1 MAIRIPKRD
10 TISGKIKEYNELGYS
25 EEKYERF
32 YSDATR
38 ILTEKWDEYAKNSN
52 LSENYKNILKYAYT
66 SYLKKLKKMDFIDP
80 ENITYIFEVLD
91 KNITSFSSR
100 NSGGN
105 IYAVWGSTD
114 GQIAINTEK
123 CKTMSQEEITRIIF
137 HEMTHALINRKISG
151 ENPAFENTE
160 NVNHNTMHF
169 KAKIGT
175 KIGYVKIKNKR
186 EEANCIDAFLKEL
199 LAEEMAQ
206 QLWYEDDNRP
216 ARTEQPA
223 GIIGFQPDR
232 VIYSNYGPGYNRCYQ
247 QLGEEF
253 AKNLTNINTPE
264 NNTHE
269 KRLKALL
276 KLCLNPNV
284 DVLDTI
290 YNGYCNPDEAH
301 KAKLFSALGNV
312 TSRAGGASSGGR
324 ALIDTSLIYAD
335 GELFRIL
342 EEDRERFCGRVTP
355 QDILETSRHA
365 IRINPGQVSKG
376 VRTAR
381 GIKMR
386 NRTDK
391 DEHTRN

>member
-10 TISGKIKEYNELGYS
+10 TISDKIKEYNELGYT
-25 EEKYERF
+25 EENYERF

-52 LSENYKNILKYAYT
+52 LSEKYKKVFKYAYT
-66 SYLKKLKKMDFIDP
+66 SYLKNLKKMDFINP

-100 NSGGN
+100 NNGEYAAWGN
-105 IYAVWGSTD
+105 QN
-114 GQIAINTEK
+114 GQIVINPEK
-123 CKTMSQEEITRIIF
+123 CEGDRKSQEDIIRIIY

-151 ENPAFENTE
+151 INPMMEKTDVTHSRIKKGAQ
-160 NVNHNTMHF
+160 F
-169 KAKIGT
+169 KGIKID
-175 KIGYVKIKNKR
+175 NKSQADR
-186 EEANCIDAFLKEL
+186 ISGFLHEL

-206 QLWYEDDNRP
+206 QLWYENGNRP
-216 ARTEQPA
+216 ARTEQLA
-223 GIIGFQPDR
+223 EIIGFQPDR

-290 YNGYCNPDEAH
+290 YNGYCNPNEKH

-312 TSRAGGASSGGR
+312 VARAGGTSSGGR
-324 ALIDTSLIYAD
+324 ALVDTSLIYAD

-342 EEDRERFCGRVTP
+342 EEDRERLYSRVTP
-355 QDILETSRHA
+355 QEIVETSRHT
-365 IRINPGQVSKG
+365 IRINPGQLSKG
-376 VRTAR
+376 VRNAR
-381 GIKMR
+381 GIKIR
-386 NRTDK
+386 NKTDR
-391 DEHTRN
+391 DDHTHNE